1 MQKLTI
7 QNLYFSRCDNVAAK
21 SMPELFIAL
30 NMYNTATVD
39 TFKAFL
45 SS

>member
-7 QNLYFSRCDNVAAK
+7 QNLYFSRCDVAAK